1 MEVCLLVRMPESRPV
16 NPAEAGLE
24 VKTYFVRERNALLAR
39 SNFSDLFVDYYLHL
53 SDHELKLTPEHGEM
67 FKRALAAFTLH
78 CASQP
83 RNVLTAWTMNYQQP
97 LVNFFLNGDNNFGS
111 ITGRIFPENVRQ
123 MPEGLLSADVIR
135 GKGEMRRSAVNIT
148 GGDPFAAVEMF
159 YAQSEQRAARYF
171 ETGEDRYAMIT
182 EHPDC
187 DLEWLRGLIA
197 DDVAKLDDTETLT
210 LMETRVQCWHCGCNQ
225 DRMMQVLLPTM
236 QQDADA
242 LFEEDPKIEIRCPR
256 CAARHVVTR
265 ESMEAYVE
273 ANA

>member
-1 MEVCLLVRMPESRPV
+1 
-16 NPAEAGLE
+16 
-24 VKTYFVRERNALLAR
+24 
-39 SNFSDLFVDYYLHL
+39 
-53 SDHELKLTPEHGEM
+53 
-67 FKRALAAFTLH
+67 
-78 CASQP
+78 
-83 RNVLTAWTMNYQQP
+83 
-97 LVNFFLNGDNNFGS
+97 
-111 ITGRIFPENVRQ
+111 
-123 MPEGLLSADVIR
+123 
-135 GKGEMRRSAVNIT
+135 MRRSAVNIT

-187 DLEWLRGLIA
+187 DLEWLRGLTA